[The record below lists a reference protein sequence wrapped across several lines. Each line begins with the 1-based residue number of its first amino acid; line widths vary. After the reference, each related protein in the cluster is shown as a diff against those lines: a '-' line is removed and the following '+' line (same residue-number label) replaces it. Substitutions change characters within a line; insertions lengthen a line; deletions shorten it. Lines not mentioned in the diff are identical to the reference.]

1 MVVRQEA
8 VALAA
13 VSGRAPDQFAL
24 DIRISKGALQRWTT
38 IAVREQKAS
47 QRERRESELHEFDE
61 GLLMRG
67 SLDKPRAVPEP
78 PWCSWCTR
86 CTERQGRD
94 GAASTADS
102 QSKYPNSRSEHCSLM
117 QTE

>member
-1 MVVRQEA
+1 MLATRGGATHPVRARRGGKQRVRFSMVVRQEA

-61 GLLMRG
+61 RLLMRG
-67 SLDKPRAVPEP
+67 S
-78 PWCSWCTR
+78 
-86 CTERQGRD
+86 
-94 GAASTADS
+94 
-102 QSKYPNSRSEHCSLM
+102 
-117 QTE
+117 